1 MDQLS
6 LVNIIESL
14 KNNKVRQSRNVPRV
28 KFGSKIK
35 LLDKQTFIYFRVT
48 LIGPSDKMQGLEDIN
63 QPHSNTSNS
72 GKVSYLSTLG
82 AELMGALSGDHIRI
96 NVRGK
101 SLDYQVLSII
111 NTQLFPKEDVN
122 YKTRRF

>member
-1 MDQLS
+1 MHQLS
-6 LVNIIESL
+6 LVNILENL
-14 KNNKVRQSRNVPRV
+14 KNNKIRQSSNVYRV
-28 KFGSKIK
+28 QFGSRIK
-35 LLDKQTFIYFRVT
+35 LLDKQTFTYSRVT
-48 LIGPSDKMQGLEDIN
+48 LTGPGEKTQSLA
-63 QPHSNTSNS
+63 QPHSNTSSS
-72 GKVSYLSTLG
+72 GKVSYLSSLG